1 MSDGTGKAKAN
12 GSKVNA
18 AGPGPD
24 ARILMHEDEHE
35 IVEAIL
41 KKVLDDDDC
50 YAKVVSRD
58 RSESGRARDRLVL
71 TSFLKRIERQFALH
85 PLGAR
90 RSRRHLLGP
99 LAQLSNGP
107 AQGIGTR
114 T

>member
-1 MSDGTGKAKAN
+1 MSEAKAN

-50 YAKVVSRD
+50 YAKILSRD
-58 RSESGRARDRLVL
+58 RSKSGRARDRLVL
-71 TSFLKRIERQFALH
+71 AAFLKRIERQFTLR

-90 RSRRHLLGP
+90 RSRRAILGP
-99 LAQLSNGP
+99 FAQ
-107 AQGIGTR
+107 R
-114 T
+114 